1 MLIFTMAIALSEQKL
16 AGLCIP
22 SLSLDSLQLDLI
34 SERLKWMNQNQQQI
48 AKARGSYVLGK
59 LQAPMVDDPHTG

>member
-1 MLIFTMAIALSEQKL
+1 VLIFTIAIALSEQKL

-22 SLSLDSLQLDLI
+22 SLSLDSLQVDLI
-34 SERLKWMNQNQQQI
+34 SKRRQLINQNQQRI

-59 LQAPMVDDPHTG
+59 LEAPMVDDPHTG